1 MEIYYIHTGKKEIK
15 LSLFTDDITVYVE
28 NLKKSKKILEAKKIY
43 IAQQKDTR
51 FVNKITF
58 L

>member
-28 NLKKSKKILEAKKIY
+28 NLKN
-43 IAQQKDTR
+43 QQK
-51 FVNKITF
+51 F
-58 L
+58 LKLKKYI